1 MFRRTYQTEN
11 SLISIE
17 GVEIKVFRKNIK
29 NIYIRVYPEKG
40 EVRVSAPRNIRQ
52 EHIDAFIHSK
62 VSWIRKK
69 LKDRK
74 ADQPQL
80 KKNFTEGEIHCLWG
94 KERLLKIKE
103 TSKRPHVEVGD
114 DTLTI
119 FAKPGSDSK
128 KRFAIV
134 NTWAR
139 KELKEIVQ
147 ELVEKYEPIMGVDVS
162 EIGIKKMKTRW
173 GSCNI
178 RAGRIWLNSELIKK
192 DPVCLEMVVVHE
204 MVHLLERLHSKKFY
218 RYMDVFFPEWKYAE
232 QLLKA

>member
-11 SLISIE
+11 SMISIE
-17 GVEIKVFRKNIK
+17 GIEIKVFRKNIK

-40 EVRVSAPRNIRQ
+40 EVRVSGPRHIGQ

-62 VSWIRKK
+62 VGWIRKK

-74 ADQPQL
+74 AEQPHQ
-80 KKNFTEGEIHCLWG
+80 KKNFTEGEIHRLWG
-94 KERLLKIKE
+94 KNRLLRIEE
-103 TSKRPHVEVGD
+103 TSKRPHVELGEE
-114 DTLTI
+114 TLTI
-119 FAKPGSDSK
+119 FTKPGSDSK
-128 KRFAIV
+128 KRSAIV
-134 NTWAR
+134 NAWAR

-147 ELVEKYEPIMGVDVS
+147 ELVERYEPIMGVDVS

-178 RAGRIWLNSELIKK
+178 RAKRIWLNSELVKK

-218 RYMDVFFPEWKYAE
+218 KFMDTFFPDWGRAE
-232 QLLKA
+232 ELLKA